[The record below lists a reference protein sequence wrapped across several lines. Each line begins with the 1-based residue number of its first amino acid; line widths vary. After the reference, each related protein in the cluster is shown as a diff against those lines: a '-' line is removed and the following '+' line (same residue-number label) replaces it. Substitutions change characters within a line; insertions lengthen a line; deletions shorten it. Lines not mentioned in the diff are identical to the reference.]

1 MRALDRKLLRDL
13 VQLWSQALTIA
24 LVVASGIAG
33 FVTSLSAVDSL
44 ALAREDFYAEG
55 RFADLFAA
63 VKRAPFALEASLRE
77 VPGVADVQTTVEAAV
92 RVSIPGQPDPIIGQ
106 LIGLDRRRPPR
117 MNLVSVSAGQ
127 TLAAAGEAQ
136 ADGSLRALVNEG
148 FAQARGLKAGDAVDA
163 LVNGKQRRLR
173 IVGTALSPE
182 YIFAGL
188 WGMPDLRGFGV
199 FTVKPRKTG
208 IGRNPRTGAEVTIA
222 PGKAVRFRPGKELH
236 LLV

>member
-13 VQLWSQALTIA
+13 LQLWSQALTIA

-63 VKRAPFALEASLRE
+63 VKRAPLALEESLRE

-92 RVSIPGQPDPIIGQ
+92 RVSIPEQSDPIIGQ

-127 TLAAAGEAQ
+127 PLAAAGEAP
-136 ADGSLRALVNEG
+136 ADGSLQALVNEG
-148 FAQARGLKAGDAVDA
+148 FAQARGLKPGDAVDA

-199 FTVKPRKTG
+199 FWLDRDALAAAYDMQGAFNRVTVR
-208 IGRNPRTGAEVTIA
+208 AWA
-222 PGKAVRFRPGKELH
+222 
-236 LLV
+236 